1 MLSGLKQLLLFSGVL
16 LENMILERN
25 NFFGHLLHL
34 QCLVELVLLHKV
46 FLSWIAFSF
55 MTGPRVLS
63 RNLFFIFSPNMAHF
77 WYLLSIECVCFVAIS
92 FVLIQRFSRYWWWIF
107 NARCLRFIM
116 VSVHNLHLMIT
127 TIHKWN
133 ALPLIILLRLASKL
147 VGHSNYLILFII
159 VFLGGSSPPLVF

>member
-1 MLSGLKQLLLFSGVL
+1 
-16 LENMILERN
+16 MILERN

-34 QCLVELVLLHKV
+34 QCLVVLVLLHKV

-55 MTGPRVLS
+55 MARPRALS

-77 WYLLSIECVCFVAIS
+77 RYLLTIECVCFVAIS
-92 FVLIQRFSRYWWWIF
+92 FVLIQRFGRYWWWIF

-127 TIHKWN
+127 SIHKWN
-133 ALPLIILLRLASKL
+133 ALPLMILLRLASKL
-147 VGHSNYLILFII
+147 VGHCNYLILFII
-159 VFLGGSSPPLVF
+159 IFLSGSSPPLVF

>member
-1 MLSGLKQLLLFSGVL
+1 
-16 LENMILERN
+16 MILERN

-46 FLSWIAFSF
+46 FLSRIAFSF
-55 MTGPRVLS
+55 MTGTWILT

-77 WYLLSIECVCFVAIS
+77 CYLLSIECICFVAIS
-92 FVLIQRFSRYWWWIF
+92 FILIERFGRYRWWIF

-127 TIHKWN
+127 PVHKWN
-133 ALPLIILLRLASKL
+133 ALPLMILLRLASKL
-147 VGHSNYLILFII
+147 VGYCNYLILFII
-159 VFLGGSSPPLVF
+159 VFFCGSSTPLVFQSIELASIL

>member
-1 MLSGLKQLLLFSGVL
+1 
-16 LENMILERN
+16 MILERN
-25 NFFGHLLHL
+25 YFFSHLLHL

-46 FLSWIAFSF
+46 FLSRIAFPF
-55 MTGPRVLS
+55 MTGTRVLS

-77 WYLLSIECVCFVAIS
+77 CYLLSIECVCFVAIS
-92 FVLIQRFSRYWWWIF
+92 FVCIQRLGRYRWWIF

-133 ALPLIILLRLASKL
+133 ALPYMILFRLASKL
-147 VGHSNYLILFII
+147 VGHRNYLILLII
-159 VFLGGSSPPLVF
+159 IFLSGSSPPFVFQSIELACIL